1 MAGSADG
8 SGSWGSWL
16 SSQASNVGVD
26 TNALSANFDKISQRA
41 SESAAALKEKASAAA
56 AEAKSAAAAAAE
68 RLKKESAQAEELAKL
83 KTTVQQFLQLSGDA
97 APADAD
103 TDELCAMLQKR
114 GLLLVKS
121 AESFRQQAEAAC
133 EKGKAYKAQAKEQAA
148 ATERERAAKQAMQ
161 AKCNAALQRVQQ
173 LEAGGGGGAVD
184 LLVPGL
190 APPPATPFQEPAQMP
205 VAATPAFLHE
215 AEKDL
220 SRKLPLDSETVM
232 LQIVA
237 AGEDSV
243 SLSFKKV

>member
-1 MAGSADG
+1 MA
-8 SGSWGSWL
+8 
-16 SSQASNVGVD
+16 
-26 TNALSANFDKISQRA
+26 R
-41 SESAAALKEKASAAA
+41 
-56 AEAKSAAAAAAE
+56 
-68 RLKKESAQAEELAKL
+68 
-83 KTTVQQFLQLSGDA
+83 KT
-97 APADAD
+97 
-103 TDELCAMLQKR
+103 
-114 GLLLVKS
+114 
-121 AESFRQQAEAAC
+121 
-133 EKGKAYKAQAKEQAA
+133 QAKEQTAA
-148 ATERERAAKQAMQ
+148 AERERAAKQAMQ

-190 APPPATPFQEPAQMP
+190 APPPATPFQEPTMP

-232 LQIVA
+232 LHIVA